1 MKAGQLFLSDLHPK
15 FDAETYTWKLGGGRG
30 RNARRNDIFER
41 AALNA
46 AALGA
51 PMRERTAGAVAD
63 IRRFT
68 PSTVKGKAKLRP
80 ATIAD
85 DLLERLLGRVAD
97 GDVEAFAELYEQVS
111 GRLFAITHRIL
122 RDHQAAEDALQEAM
136 LRTWR
141 VAGRYDRERGAPLSW
156 LAVIARNVAL
166 DLLRV
171 RRPSEGLTAV
181 DTIEMADAMPDPP
194 DAKLHRCLAM
204 LPPDQAKAIIT
215 MYTYGL
221 SHAELAEHLS
231 VPLGTAKSWVRR
243 GMETL
248 KECMGVE

>member
-1 MKAGQLFLSDLHPK
+1 MA
-15 FDAETYTWKLGGGRG
+15 DARQFML
-30 RNARRNDIFER
+30 
-41 AALNA
+41 
-46 AALGA
+46 
-51 PMRERTAGAVAD
+51 
-63 IRRFT
+63 
-68 PSTVKGKAKLRP
+68 PSVKSKAKLRSVP
-80 ATIAD
+80 IAD
-85 DLLERLLGRVAD
+85 DLLERLLSRIAK
-97 GDVEAFAELYEQVS
+97 GDVEAFGELYEQVS
-111 GRLFAITHRIL
+111 GRLFAITYRIL

-166 DLLRV
+166 DVLRV

-181 DTIEMADAMPDPP
+181 DTIEMADVMPDPP

-204 LPPDQAKAIIT
+204 LPPDQANAIIT

-243 GMETL
+243 GMENL